1 MKTSWG
7 IINKDSGK
15 NKDRSEIQTITVEG
29 KKITDQQTIA
39 ETFNEYF
46 IAIAENVKRQSKNNF
61 INDDN
66 DTMDSYTRF
75 MEQVLLNLT
84 QAWNGNAQQQ
94 KNVNELYNPS
104 KQKTHMGMMRHPQRS

>member
-1 MKTSWG
+1 
-7 IINKDSGK
+7 
-15 NKDRSEIQTITVEG
+15 V
-29 KKITDQQTIA
+29 

-75 MEQVLLNLT
+75 MEQAFTNLYPST
-84 QAWNGNAQQQ
+84 ELKFIHSFIQHSRDPPKWIWN
-94 KNVNELYNPS
+94 
-104 KQKTHMGMMRHPQRS
+104 